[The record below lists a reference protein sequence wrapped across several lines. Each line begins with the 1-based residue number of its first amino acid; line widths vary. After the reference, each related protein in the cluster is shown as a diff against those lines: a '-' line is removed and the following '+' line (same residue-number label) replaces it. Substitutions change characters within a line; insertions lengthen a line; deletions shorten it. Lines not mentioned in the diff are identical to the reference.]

1 MMKKVWALCW
11 LELKQILIRPQ
22 SYILMFGMP
31 IIFTLIF
38 GGLLGGSGNAKVN
51 ISLVDKDGSVLSSK
65 YYEEI
70 KKSDL
75 ISIEKVT
82 YEEGKQRI
90 ENKKSSGIIIIPK
103 DFQKSMLDRKV
114 ENIQFQASAD
124 FTGGTSVEQVLASA
138 LKKMEIEVSA
148 ARDFEK
154 KSNTSWETM
163 YETIYTKV
171 DPVSIQ
177 KESILHD
184 DQKLNNVTGRAAGFS
199 ILFVMI
205 VMLSATGT
213 ILKARQLGVWS
224 RLLGAPVS
232 KVQILAGYILSFFLI
247 GWIQFGVLM
256 ILTHSLFD
264 VQWGNLLGVI
274 TLVSV
279 LLLAVIGLALLLA
292 SIVKT
297 TEQQSALGNIVVI
310 STCMISGLYWPIE
323 IEPAWMQVAANF
335 VPQTWAMR
343 GFTELIVRGGT
354 LADIGGYIGI
364 LSLFAG
370 VFFVIGLT
378 RIRYD

>member
-1 MMKKVWALCW
+1 MKKVWALCW
-11 LELKQILIRPQ
+11 LELKQILIKPQ

-38 GGLLGGSGNAKVN
+38 GGLLGGSGNEKVN
-51 ISLVDKDGSVLSSK
+51 VSLVDKDGSVLSSK

-103 DFQKSMLDRKV
+103 NFQKSMLDRKV

-138 LKKMEIEVSA
+138 LKEMEIEVSA

-163 YETIYTKV
+163 YKEIYTKV
-171 DPVSIQ
+171 EPVSIQ

-224 RLLGAPVS
+224 RLLEAPVS

-310 STCMISGLYWPIE
+310 STCMIGGLYWPIE
-323 IEPAWMQVAANF
+323 IEPAWMQTAANF

-364 LSLFAG
+364 LILFAG

>member
-11 LELKQILIRPQ
+11 LELKQILIKPQ

-38 GGLLGGSGNAKVN
+38 GGLLGGSGNTKVN
-51 ISLVDKDGSVLSSK
+51 VSLVDEDGSVLSSK
-65 YYEEI
+65 YYEDI

-82 YEEGKQRI
+82 YKEGKQKI
-90 ENKKSSGIIIIPK
+90 ENKKSSGIVIIPK
-103 DFQKSMLDRKV
+103 DFQKSMLDGRI
-114 ENIQFQASAD
+114 ESIQFQASAD
-124 FTGGTSVEQVLASA
+124 FTGGTSVEQVLAST

-163 YETIYTKV
+163 YKEIYTKV
-171 DPVSIQ
+171 EPVSIQ
-177 KESILHD
+177 KESISHD
-184 DQKLNNVTGRAAGFS
+184 DQKLNDVTGRAAGFS

-224 RLLGAPVS
+224 RLLGTPVS

-274 TLVSV
+274 ILVSV
-279 LLLAVIGLALLLA
+279 LLLAVIGIALLLA

-310 STCMISGLYWPIE
+310 STCMIGGLYWPIE
-323 IEPAWMQVAANF
+323 IEPAWMQTVANF

-364 LSLFAG
+364 LILFAG
-370 VFFVIGLT
+370 VFFIISLT

>member
-11 LELKQILIRPQ
+11 LELKQILIKPQ

-38 GGLLGGSGNAKVN
+38 GGLLGGSGNEKVN

-82 YEEGKQRI
+82 YEEGKQRV

-154 KSNTSWETM
+154 KSNTSWDTM
-163 YETIYTKV
+163 YEAIYTKV
-171 DPVSIQ
+171 NPVSIQ

-224 RLLGAPVS
+224 RLLGTPVS

-310 STCMISGLYWPIE
+310 STCMISGLYWPVE
-323 IEPAWMQVAANF
+323 IEPAWMQTAANF

-378 RIRYD
+378 RIRYE

>member
-11 LELKQILIRPQ
+11 LELKQLLIKPQ

-38 GGLLGGSGNAKVN
+38 GGLLGGSGNKKVN
-51 ISLVDKDGSVLSSK
+51 VSLVDEDGSVLSSK
-65 YYEEI
+65 YYEDI

-82 YEEGKQRI
+82 YKEGKQKI
-90 ENKKSSGIIIIPK
+90 ENKKSSGIVLIPK
-103 DFQKSMLDRKV
+103 DFQKNMLDGRV

-154 KSNTSWETM
+154 KSNASWEPM
-163 YETIYTKV
+163 YKEIYTKV
-171 DPVSIQ
+171 EPASIQ
-177 KESILHD
+177 KESISHD

-224 RLLGAPVS
+224 RLLGTSVS

-310 STCMISGLYWPIE
+310 STCMIGGLYWPIE
-323 IEPAWMQVAANF
+323 IEPAWMQTAANF

-364 LSLFAG
+364 LILFAG
-370 VFFVIGLT
+370 VFFIISLT

>member
-1 MMKKVWALCW
+1 MKKVWALCW
-11 LELKQILIRPQ
+11 LELKQILIKPQ

-38 GGLLGGSGNAKVN
+38 GGLLGGSGNTKVN
-51 ISLVDKDGSVLSSK
+51 VSLVDEDSSVLSSK
-65 YYEEI
+65 YYEDI

-82 YEEGKQRI
+82 YKEGKQKI
-90 ENKKSSGIIIIPK
+90 ENKKSSGIVIIPK
-103 DFQKSMLDRKV
+103 DFQKSVLDGKV
-114 ENIQFQASAD
+114 ESIQFQASAD
-124 FTGGTSVEQVLASA
+124 FTGGTSVEQVLASS

-154 KSNTSWETM
+154 KSNTPWKSM
-163 YETIYTKV
+163 YKEIYTKIE
-171 DPVSIQ
+171 PVSIQ
-177 KESILHD
+177 KESISHD

-213 ILKARQLGVWS
+213 ILKARQFGVWS
-224 RLLGAPVS
+224 RLLGTSVS

-256 ILTHSLFD
+256 TLTHSLFD

-310 STCMISGLYWPIE
+310 STCMIGGLYWPIE
-323 IEPAWMQVAANF
+323 IEPAWMQTAANF

-364 LSLFAG
+364 LILFAG
-370 VFFVIGLT
+370 VFFIISLT

>member
-11 LELKQILIRPQ
+11 LELKQILIKPQ

-38 GGLLGGSGNAKVN
+38 GGLLGGSGNEKVN
-51 ISLVDKDGSVLSSK
+51 ISLVDKDGSVLSGK

-82 YEEGKQRI
+82 YREGTQRI
-90 ENKKSSGIIIIPK
+90 EDKKSSGIIIIPK
-103 DFQKSMLDRKV
+103 DFQKSMLDGKV

-163 YETIYTKV
+163 YEIIYTKI

-177 KESILHD
+177 KELILHD

-279 LLLAVIGLALLLA
+279 LLLTVIGLALLLA

-310 STCMISGLYWPIE
+310 STCMIGGLYWPIE
-323 IEPAWMQVAANF
+323 IEPSWMQTAANF

-364 LSLFAG
+364 LILFAG

>member
-1 MMKKVWALCW
+1 MKKVWALCW
-11 LELKQILIRPQ
+11 LELKQILIKPQ

-38 GGLLGGSGNAKVN
+38 GGLLGGSGNTKVN
-51 ISLVDKDGSVLSSK
+51 VSLVDEDGSVLSSK
-65 YYEEI
+65 YYEDI

-82 YEEGKQRI
+82 YKKGKQKI
-90 ENKKSSGIIIIPK
+90 ENKKSSGIVIIPK
-103 DFQKSMLDRKV
+103 DFQKSMLDGRI
-114 ENIQFQASAD
+114 ESIQFQASAD
-124 FTGGTSVEQVLASA
+124 FTGGTSVEQVLASV

-163 YETIYTKV
+163 YKEIYTKV
-171 DPVSIQ
+171 EPVSIH
-177 KESILHD
+177 KESISHD
-184 DQKLNNVTGRAAGFS
+184 DQKLNDVTGRAAGFS

-224 RLLGAPVS
+224 RLLGTPVS

-274 TLVSV
+274 ILVSV

-310 STCMISGLYWPIE
+310 STCMIGGLYWPIE
-323 IEPAWMQVAANF
+323 IEPAWMQTAANF

-364 LSLFAG
+364 LILFAG
-370 VFFVIGLT
+370 VFFVISLT

>member
-1 MMKKVWALCW
+1 MKKVWALCW
-11 LELKQILIRPQ
+11 LELKQILIKPQ

-38 GGLLGGSGNAKVN
+38 GGLLGGSGNEKVN
-51 ISLVDKDGSVLSSK
+51 ISLVDKDGSVLSSE

-90 ENKKSSGIIIIPK
+90 ENKKSSGIIIVPK
-103 DFQKSMLDRKV
+103 DFQKSMLDGKI

-124 FTGGTSVEQVLASA
+124 FTGGTSVGQVLASA

-171 DPVSIQ
+171 NPVSIQ

-224 RLLGAPVS
+224 RLLGTPVS

-310 STCMISGLYWPIE
+310 STCMISGLYWPVE
-323 IEPAWMQVAANF
+323 IEPAWMQTAANF

-364 LSLFAG
+364 LILFTG

>member
-11 LELKQILIRPQ
+11 LELKQILIKPQ

-38 GGLLGGSGNAKVN
+38 GGLLGGSGNTKVN
-51 ISLVDKDGSVLSSK
+51 VSLVDEDGSVLSSK
-65 YYEEI
+65 YYEDI

-82 YEEGKQRI
+82 YKKGKQKV
-90 ENKKSSGIIIIPK
+90 ENKKSSGIVIIPK
-103 DFQKSMLDRKV
+103 DFQKSMLDGRI
-114 ENIQFQASAD
+114 ESIQFQASAD

-163 YETIYTKV
+163 YKEIYTKV
-171 DPVSIQ
+171 EPVSIQ
-177 KESILHD
+177 KDSISHD
-184 DQKLNNVTGRAAGFS
+184 DQKLNDVTGRAAGFS

-224 RLLGAPVS
+224 RLLEAPVS
-232 KVQILAGYILSFFLI
+232 KVQILTGYILSFFLI

-274 TLVSV
+274 ILVSV

-310 STCMISGLYWPIE
+310 STCMIGGLYWPIE
-323 IEPAWMQVAANF
+323 IEPAWMQTAANF

-364 LSLFAG
+364 LILFAG
-370 VFFVIGLT
+370 VFFIISLT

>member
-1 MMKKVWALCW
+1 MKKVWALCW

-51 ISLVDKDGSVLSSK
+51 ISLVDKDDSVLSSK

-82 YEEGKQRI
+82 YEEGKQMI
-90 ENKKSSGIIIIPK
+90 ENKKSSGVIIIPK

-171 DPVSIQ
+171 NPVSIQ

-224 RLLGAPVS
+224 RLLGTPVS
-232 KVQILAGYILSFFLI
+232 RVQILAGYILSFFLI

-310 STCMISGLYWPIE
+310 STCMISGLYWPVE
-323 IEPAWMQVAANF
+323 IEPAWMQTAANF

-354 LADIGGYIGI
+354 LADIGGYVGI
-364 LSLFAG
+364 LILFAG

-378 RIRYD
+378 RIRYE

>member
-11 LELKQILIRPQ
+11 LELKQILIKPQ

-38 GGLLGGSGNAKVN
+38 GGLLGGSGNEKVN
-51 ISLVDKDGSVLSSK
+51 ISLVDKDGSVLSGK

-82 YEEGKQRI
+82 YREGTQRI
-90 ENKKSSGIIIIPK
+90 EDKKSSGIIIIPK
-103 DFQKSMLDRKV
+103 DFQKSMLDGKV

-124 FTGGTSVEQVLASA
+124 FTGGTSVEQVLASV

-148 ARDFEK
+148 AREFEK

-163 YETIYTKV
+163 YKEIYTKV
-171 DPVSIQ
+171 EPVSIQ

-264 VQWGNLLGVI
+264 VQWGNVLGVI

-310 STCMISGLYWPIE
+310 STCMIGGLYWPIE
-323 IEPAWMQVAANF
+323 IEPAWMQTAANF

-364 LSLFAG
+364 LILFAG

>member
-1 MMKKVWALCW
+1 MKKVWALCW
-11 LELKQILIRPQ
+11 LELKQILIKPQ

-38 GGLLGGSGNAKVN
+38 GGLLGGSGNEKVN
-51 ISLVDKDGSVLSSK
+51 ISLVDKDGSVLSGK

-82 YEEGKQRI
+82 YREGTQRI
-90 ENKKSSGIIIIPK
+90 EDKKSSGIIIIPK
-103 DFQKSMLDRKV
+103 DFQKSMLDGKV

-163 YETIYTKV
+163 YETIYTKI

-177 KESILHD
+177 KELILHD

-224 RLLGAPVS
+224 RLLGAPVL

-279 LLLAVIGLALLLA
+279 LLLTVIGLALLLA

-310 STCMISGLYWPIE
+310 STCMIGGLYWPIE
-323 IEPAWMQVAANF
+323 IEPSWMQTAANF

-364 LSLFAG
+364 LILFAG

>member
-1 MMKKVWALCW
+1 MKKVWALCW
-11 LELKQILIRPQ
+11 LELKQILIKPQ

-38 GGLLGGSGNAKVN
+38 GGLLGGSGNTKVN
-51 ISLVDKDGSVLSSK
+51 VSLVDEDGSTLSTK
-65 YYEEI
+65 YYEDI

-82 YEEGKQRI
+82 YKEGKQKI
-90 ENKKSSGIIIIPK
+90 ENKKSSGIVIIPK
-103 DFQKSMLDRKV
+103 DFQKSMLDGRI
-114 ENIQFQASAD
+114 ESIQFQASAD

-148 ARDFEK
+148 ARDLEK

-163 YETIYTKV
+163 YKEIYTKV
-171 DPVSIQ
+171 EPVSIQ
-177 KESILHD
+177 KESISHD
-184 DQKLNNVTGRAAGFS
+184 DQKLNDVTGRAAGFS

-224 RLLGAPVS
+224 RLLGTPVS

-256 ILTHSLFD
+256 ISTYSLFD

-274 TLVSV
+274 ILVSV

-310 STCMISGLYWPIE
+310 STCMIGGLYWPIE
-323 IEPAWMQVAANF
+323 IEPAWMQTVANF

-364 LSLFAG
+364 LILFAG
-370 VFFVIGLT
+370 VFFIISLT

>member
-1 MMKKVWALCW
+1 MKKVWALCW
-11 LELKQILIRPQ
+11 LELKQILIKPQ

-38 GGLLGGSGNAKVN
+38 GGLLGGSGNEKVN

-90 ENKKSSGIIIIPK
+90 ENKKSSGIIIVPK
-103 DFQKSMLDRKV
+103 DFQKSMLDGKI

-124 FTGGTSVEQVLASA
+124 FTGGTSVGQVLASA

-171 DPVSIQ
+171 NPVSIQ

-224 RLLGAPVS
+224 RLLGTPVS

-310 STCMISGLYWPIE
+310 STCMISGLYWPVE
-323 IEPAWMQVAANF
+323 IEPAWMQTAANF

-364 LSLFAG
+364 LILFTG

>member
-11 LELKQILIRPQ
+11 LELKQILIKPQ

-38 GGLLGGSGNAKVN
+38 GGLLGGSGNTKVN
-51 ISLVDKDGSVLSSK
+51 VSLVDEDGSVLSSK
-65 YYEEI
+65 YYEDI

-82 YEEGKQRI
+82 YKKGKQKV
-90 ENKKSSGIIIIPK
+90 ENKKSSGIVIIPK
-103 DFQKSMLDRKV
+103 DFQKSMLDGRI
-114 ENIQFQASAD
+114 ESIQFQASAD

-163 YETIYTKV
+163 YKEIYTKV
-171 DPVSIQ
+171 EPVSIQ
-177 KESILHD
+177 KDSISHD
-184 DQKLNNVTGRAAGFS
+184 AQKLNDVTGRAAGFS

-224 RLLGAPVS
+224 RLLEAPVS
-232 KVQILAGYILSFFLI
+232 KVQILTGYILSFFLI

-274 TLVSV
+274 ILVSV

-310 STCMISGLYWPIE
+310 STCMIGGLYWPIE
-323 IEPAWMQVAANF
+323 IEPAWMQTAANF

-364 LSLFAG
+364 LILFAG
-370 VFFVIGLT
+370 VFFIISLT

>member
-1 MMKKVWALCW
+1 MKKVWALCW
-11 LELKQILIRPQ
+11 LELKQILIKPQ

-38 GGLLGGSGNAKVN
+38 GGLLGESGNEKVN
-51 ISLVDKDGSVLSSK
+51 ISLVDKDGSVLSGK

-82 YEEGKQRI
+82 YREGTQRI
-90 ENKKSSGIIIIPK
+90 EDKKSSGIIIIPK
-103 DFQKSMLDRKV
+103 DFQKSMLDGKV

-138 LKKMEIEVSA
+138 LKKKEIEVSA

-163 YETIYTKV
+163 YETIYTKI

-177 KESILHD
+177 KELILHD

-279 LLLAVIGLALLLA
+279 LLLTVIGLALLLA

-297 TEQQSALGNIVVI
+297 TEQQSTLGNIVVI
-310 STCMISGLYWPIE
+310 STCMIGGLYWPIE
-323 IEPAWMQVAANF
+323 IEPSWMQTAANF

-364 LSLFAG
+364 LILFAG

>member
-1 MMKKVWALCW
+1 MMKKVWTLCW
-11 LELKQILIRPQ
+11 LELKQILIKPQ

-38 GGLLGGSGNAKVN
+38 GGLLGGSGNTKVN
-51 ISLVDKDGSVLSSK
+51 VSLVDEDGSVLSSK
-65 YYEEI
+65 YYEDI
-70 KKSDL
+70 RQSDL

-82 YEEGKQRI
+82 YKEGKQKI
-90 ENKKSSGIIIIPK
+90 ENKKSSGIVIIPK
-103 DFQKSMLDRKV
+103 DFQKSMLDGRI
-114 ENIQFQASAD
+114 ESIQFQASAD
-124 FTGGTSVEQVLASA
+124 FTGGNSVEQVLAST

-163 YETIYTKV
+163 YKEIYTKV
-171 DPVSIQ
+171 EPVSIQ
-177 KESILHD
+177 KESISHD
-184 DQKLNNVTGRAAGFS
+184 DQKLNDVTGRAAGFS

-224 RLLGAPVS
+224 RLLEAPVS
-232 KVQILAGYILSFFLI
+232 KVQILTGYILSFFLI

-274 TLVSV
+274 ILVSV

-310 STCMISGLYWPIE
+310 STCMIGGLYWPIE
-323 IEPAWMQVAANF
+323 IEPAWMQTAANF

-364 LSLFAG
+364 LILFAG
-370 VFFVIGLT
+370 VFFIISLT

>member
-1 MMKKVWALCW
+1 MMKKVWTLCW
-11 LELKQILIRPQ
+11 LELKQILIKPQ

-38 GGLLGGSGNAKVN
+38 GGLLGGSGNTKVN
-51 ISLVDKDGSVLSSK
+51 VSLVDEDGSVLSSK
-65 YYEEI
+65 YYEDI

-82 YEEGKQRI
+82 YKEGKQKL
-90 ENKKSSGIIIIPK
+90 ENKKSSGIVIIRK
-103 DFQKSMLDRKV
+103 DFQKSMLDGRV
-114 ENIQFQASAD
+114 ESIQFQASAD

-154 KSNTSWETM
+154 KSNTSWEIM
-163 YETIYTKV
+163 YKEIYTKIE
-171 DPVSIQ
+171 PISIQ
-177 KESILHD
+177 KESISHD

-224 RLLGAPVS
+224 RLLEAPVS
-232 KVQILAGYILSFFLI
+232 KVQILTGYILSFFLI

-274 TLVSV
+274 ILVSV

-310 STCMISGLYWPIE
+310 STCMIGGLYWPIE
-323 IEPAWMQVAANF
+323 IEPAWMQKAANF

-364 LSLFAG
+364 LILFAG
-370 VFFVIGLT
+370 VFFIISLT

>member
-1 MMKKVWALCW
+1 MKKVWALCW
-11 LELKQILIRPQ
+11 LELKQILIKPQ

-38 GGLLGGSGNAKVN
+38 GGLLGGSGNEKVN
-51 ISLVDKDGSVLSSK
+51 ISLVDKDGSVLSGK

-82 YEEGKQRI
+82 YREGTQRI
-90 ENKKSSGIIIIPK
+90 EDKKSSGIIIIPK
-103 DFQKSMLDRKV
+103 DFQKSMLDGKV

-163 YETIYTKV
+163 YETIYTKI

-177 KESILHD
+177 KELILHD

-279 LLLAVIGLALLLA
+279 LLLTVIGLALLLA

-310 STCMISGLYWPIE
+310 STCMIGGLYWPIE
-323 IEPAWMQVAANF
+323 IEPSWMQTAANF

-364 LSLFAG
+364 LILFAG

>member
-1 MMKKVWALCW
+1 MMKKVWTLCW
-11 LELKQILIRPQ
+11 LELKQILIKPQ

-38 GGLLGGSGNAKVN
+38 GGLLGGSGNTKVN
-51 ISLVDKDGSVLSSK
+51 ISLVDEDGSVLSSK
-65 YYEEI
+65 YYEDI
-70 KKSDL
+70 RKSDL
-75 ISIEKVT
+75 ISIEKVS
-82 YEEGKQRI
+82 YKEGKQKV
-90 ENKKSSGIIIIPK
+90 ENKKSSGIVIIPK
-103 DFQKSMLDRKV
+103 DFQKSMLDGRI
-114 ENIQFQASAD
+114 ESIQFQASAD
-124 FTGGTSVEQVLASA
+124 FTGGNSVEQVLAST

-154 KSNTSWETM
+154 KSNTSWESM
-163 YETIYTKV
+163 YKEIYTKV
-171 DPVSIQ
+171 EPVSIQ
-177 KESILHD
+177 KESISHD
-184 DQKLNNVTGRAAGFS
+184 DKKLNNVTGRAAGFS

-224 RLLGAPVS
+224 RLLEAPVS
-232 KVQILAGYILSFFLI
+232 KVQILTGYILSFFLI

-274 TLVSV
+274 ILVSV

-310 STCMISGLYWPIE
+310 STCMIGGLYWPIE
-323 IEPAWMQVAANF
+323 IEPAWMQTAANF

-364 LSLFAG
+364 LILFAG
-370 VFFVIGLT
+370 VFFIISLT

>member
-51 ISLVDKDGSVLSSK
+51 ISLVDKDDSVLSSK

-82 YEEGKQRI
+82 YEEGKQMI
-90 ENKKSSGIIIIPK
+90 ENKKSSGVIIIPK

-171 DPVSIQ
+171 NPVSIQ

-224 RLLGAPVS
+224 RLLGTPVS
-232 KVQILAGYILSFFLI
+232 RVQILAGYILSFFLI

-310 STCMISGLYWPIE
+310 STCMISGLYWPVE
-323 IEPAWMQVAANF
+323 IEPAWMQTAANF

-354 LADIGGYIGI
+354 LADIGGYVGI

-378 RIRYD
+378 RIRYE

>member
-11 LELKQILIRPQ
+11 LELKQILIKPQ

-38 GGLLGGSGNAKVN
+38 GGLLGGSGNTKVN
-51 ISLVDKDGSVLSSK
+51 VSLVDEDGSTLSTK
-65 YYEEI
+65 YYEDI

-82 YEEGKQRI
+82 YKEGKQKI
-90 ENKKSSGIIIIPK
+90 ENKKSSGIVIIPK
-103 DFQKSMLDRKV
+103 DFQKSMLDGRI
-114 ENIQFQASAD
+114 ESIQFQASAD

-148 ARDFEK
+148 ARDLEK

-163 YETIYTKV
+163 YKEIYTKV
-171 DPVSIQ
+171 EPVSIQ
-177 KESILHD
+177 KESISHD
-184 DQKLNNVTGRAAGFS
+184 DQKLNDVTGRAAGFS

-224 RLLGAPVS
+224 RLLGTPVS

-256 ILTHSLFD
+256 ISTYSLFD

-274 TLVSV
+274 ILVSV

-310 STCMISGLYWPIE
+310 STCMIGGLYWPIE
-323 IEPAWMQVAANF
+323 IEPAWMQTVANF

-364 LSLFAG
+364 LILFAG
-370 VFFVIGLT
+370 VFFIISLT

>member
-11 LELKQILIRPQ
+11 LELKQILIKPQ

-38 GGLLGGSGNAKVN
+38 GGLLGGSGNEKVN
-51 ISLVDKDGSVLSSK
+51 VSLVDKDGSVLSSK

-103 DFQKSMLDRKV
+103 NFQKSMLDRKI

-171 DPVSIQ
+171 EPVSIQ

-224 RLLGAPVS
+224 RLLEAPVS

-323 IEPAWMQVAANF
+323 IEPAWMQTAANF

-364 LSLFAG
+364 LILFAG

>member
-11 LELKQILIRPQ
+11 LELKQILIKPQ

-51 ISLVDKDGSVLSSK
+51 ISLVDKDDSVLSSK

-82 YEEGKQRI
+82 YEEGKQMI
-90 ENKKSSGIIIIPK
+90 ENKKSSGVIIIPK

-171 DPVSIQ
+171 NPVSIQ

-224 RLLGAPVS
+224 RLLGTPVS
-232 KVQILAGYILSFFLI
+232 RVQILAGYILSFFLI

-310 STCMISGLYWPIE
+310 STCMISGLYWPVE
-323 IEPAWMQVAANF
+323 IEPAWMQTAANF

-354 LADIGGYIGI
+354 LADIGGYVGI

-378 RIRYD
+378 RIRYE

>member
-1 MMKKVWALCW
+1 MKKVWALCW
-11 LELKQILIRPQ
+11 LELKQILIKPQ

-38 GGLLGGSGNAKVN
+38 GGLLGGSGNEKVN
-51 ISLVDKDGSVLSSK
+51 ISLVDKDGSVLSGK

-82 YEEGKQRI
+82 YREGTQRI
-90 ENKKSSGIIIIPK
+90 EDKKSSGIIIIPK
-103 DFQKSMLDRKV
+103 DFQKSMLDGKV

-124 FTGGTSVEQVLASA
+124 FTGGTSVEQVLASV

-148 ARDFEK
+148 AREFEK

-163 YETIYTKV
+163 YKEIYTKV
-171 DPVSIQ
+171 EPVSIQ

-264 VQWGNLLGVI
+264 VQWGNVLGVI

-310 STCMISGLYWPIE
+310 STCMIGGLYWPIE
-323 IEPAWMQVAANF
+323 IEPAWMQTAANF

-364 LSLFAG
+364 LILFAG
-370 VFFVIGLT
+370 VFFIIGLT

>member
-11 LELKQILIRPQ
+11 LELKQILIKPQ

-38 GGLLGGSGNAKVN
+38 GGLLGGSGNEKVN
-51 ISLVDKDGSVLSSK
+51 VSLVDEDGSVLSSK

-82 YEEGKQRI
+82 YKEGKQKI
-90 ENKKSSGIIIIPK
+90 DTKKSSGIVIIPK
-103 DFQKSMLDRKV
+103 DFQRSMLDRKI
-114 ENIQFQASAD
+114 ENIQFQAGAD

-138 LKKMEIEVSA
+138 LKKMEIEVRA
-148 ARDFEK
+148 ARDFEG

-163 YETIYTKV
+163 YKEIYTKV
-171 DPVSIQ
+171 EPLSIQ

-224 RLLGAPVS
+224 RLLEAPVS

-310 STCMISGLYWPIE
+310 STCMIGGLYWPIE
-323 IEPAWMQVAANF
+323 IEPAWMQTAANF

-364 LSLFAG
+364 LILFAG
-370 VFFVIGLT
+370 VFFIIGLT

>member
-1 MMKKVWALCW
+1 MKKVWALCW
-11 LELKQILIRPQ
+11 LELKQILIKPQ

-38 GGLLGGSGNAKVN
+38 GGLLGGSGNEKVN

-90 ENKKSSGIIIIPK
+90 ENKKSSGIIIVPK
-103 DFQKSMLDRKV
+103 DFQKSMLDGKI

-124 FTGGTSVEQVLASA
+124 FTGGTSVGQVLASA

-171 DPVSIQ
+171 NPVSIQ

-224 RLLGAPVS
+224 RLLGTPVS

-310 STCMISGLYWPIE
+310 STCMISGLYWPVE
-323 IEPAWMQVAANF
+323 IEPAWMQTAANF

-364 LSLFAG
+364 LILFAG

>member
-11 LELKQILIRPQ
+11 LELKQILIKPQ

-38 GGLLGGSGNAKVN
+38 GGLLGGSGNEKVN

-90 ENKKSSGIIIIPK
+90 ENKKSSGIIIVPK
-103 DFQKSMLDRKV
+103 DFQKSMLDGKI

-124 FTGGTSVEQVLASA
+124 FTGGTSVGQVLASA

-171 DPVSIQ
+171 NPVSIQ

-224 RLLGAPVS
+224 RLLGTPVS

-310 STCMISGLYWPIE
+310 STCMISGLYWPVE
-323 IEPAWMQVAANF
+323 IEPAWMQTAANF

-364 LSLFAG
+364 LILFTG

>member
-11 LELKQILIRPQ
+11 LELKQILIKPQ

-38 GGLLGGSGNAKVN
+38 GGLLGGSGNEKVN

-90 ENKKSSGIIIIPK
+90 ENKKSSGIIIVPK
-103 DFQKSMLDRKV
+103 DFQKSMLDGKI

-124 FTGGTSVEQVLASA
+124 FTGGTSVGQVLASA

-171 DPVSIQ
+171 NPVSIQ

-224 RLLGAPVS
+224 RLLGTPVS

-310 STCMISGLYWPIE
+310 STCMISGLYWPVE
-323 IEPAWMQVAANF
+323 IEPAWMQTAANF

-364 LSLFAG
+364 LILFAG

>member
-1 MMKKVWALCW
+1 MKKVWALCW
-11 LELKQILIRPQ
+11 LELKQILIKPQ

-38 GGLLGGSGNAKVN
+38 GGSGNEKVN

-90 ENKKSSGIIIIPK
+90 ENKKSSGIIIVSK
-103 DFQKSMLDRKV
+103 DFQKSMLDGKI

-124 FTGGTSVEQVLASA
+124 FTGGTSVGQVLASA

-171 DPVSIQ
+171 NPVSIQ

-224 RLLGAPVS
+224 RLLGTPVS
-232 KVQILAGYILSFFLI
+232 KVQMLAGYILSFFLI

-310 STCMISGLYWPIE
+310 STCMISGLYWPVE
-323 IEPAWMQVAANF
+323 IEPAWMQTAANF

-364 LSLFAG
+364 LILFAG

>member
-1 MMKKVWALCW
+1 MKKVWALCW
-11 LELKQILIRPQ
+11 LELKQILIKPQ

-38 GGLLGGSGNAKVN
+38 GGLLGGSGNEKVN
-51 ISLVDKDGSVLSSK
+51 ISLVDKDGSVLSGK

-82 YEEGKQRI
+82 YREGTQRI
-90 ENKKSSGIIIIPK
+90 EDKKSSGIIIIPK
-103 DFQKSMLDRKV
+103 DFQKSMQDGKV

-163 YETIYTKV
+163 YETIYTKI

-177 KESILHD
+177 KELILHD

-279 LLLAVIGLALLLA
+279 LLLTVIGLALLLA

-310 STCMISGLYWPIE
+310 STCMIGGLYWPIE
-323 IEPAWMQVAANF
+323 IEPSWMQTAANF

-364 LSLFAG
+364 LILFAG

>member
-11 LELKQILIRPQ
+11 LELKQILIKPQ

-38 GGLLGGSGNAKVN
+38 GGLLGGSGNTKVN
-51 ISLVDKDGSVLSSK
+51 VSLVDEDGSVLSSK
-65 YYEEI
+65 YYEDI

-82 YEEGKQRI
+82 YKEGKQKI
-90 ENKKSSGIIIIPK
+90 ENKKSSGIVIIPK
-103 DFQKSMLDRKV
+103 DFQKSMLDGRI
-114 ENIQFQASAD
+114 ESIQFQASAD
-124 FTGGTSVEQVLASA
+124 FTGGTSVEQVLAST

-163 YETIYTKV
+163 YKEIYTKV
-171 DPVSIQ
+171 EPVSIQ
-177 KESILHD
+177 KESISHD
-184 DQKLNNVTGRAAGFS
+184 DQKLNDVTGRAAGFS

-213 ILKARQLGVWS
+213 ILKARQLSVWS
-224 RLLGAPVS
+224 RLLGTPVS

-256 ILTHSLFD
+256 ILTHFLFD

-274 TLVSV
+274 ILVSV
-279 LLLAVIGLALLLA
+279 LLLAVIGIALLLA

-310 STCMISGLYWPIE
+310 STCMIGGLYWPIE
-323 IEPAWMQVAANF
+323 IEPAWMQTVANF

-364 LSLFAG
+364 LILFAG
-370 VFFVIGLT
+370 VFFIISLT

>member
-1 MMKKVWALCW
+1 MKKVWSLCW
-11 LELKQILIRPQ
+11 LELKQILIKPQ

-38 GGLLGGSGNAKVN
+38 GGILGGSGNEKINV
-51 ISLVDKDGSVLSSK
+51 SLVDEDGSVLSSQ

-82 YEEGKQRI
+82 YKEGKQKI
-90 ENKKSSGIIIIPK
+90 DNKKSSGIVIIPK
-103 DFQKSMLDRKV
+103 DFQRSMLDRKV
-114 ENIQFQASAD
+114 ENVQFQASAD

-154 KSNTSWETM
+154 KSNTSWEPI
-163 YETIYTKV
+163 YKEIYTKV
-171 DPVSIQ
+171 DPISIQ
-177 KESILHD
+177 KESILQD
-184 DQKLNNVTGRAAGFS
+184 GQKLNNVTGRAAGFS

-274 TLVSV
+274 ILVSV

-310 STCMISGLYWPIE
+310 STCMIGGLYWPIE
-323 IEPAWMQVAANF
+323 IEPAWMQTAANF

-364 LSLFAG
+364 LILFAG